1 MDGVSKDGKMRNRIS
16 RSGFLAASWLLCIG
30 ILAQVYLVGLSLL
43 GGRPS
48 WDDHI
53 GLGHSLG
60 GLALLMVVF
69 AYLGQLTRSMKL
81 ITWLNFGIYFLIA
94 DVVIFMRDSA
104 PVIAALHP
112 VLAVILFS
120 VAATLAV
127 RIWLIVRAPQGE
139 TTAAPHEPIISSTA
153 G

>member
-1 MDGVSKDGKMRNRIS
+1 MKMRNRIS
-16 RSGFLAASWLLCIG
+16 RFGYLAASWLLCFG
-30 ILAQVYLVGLSLL
+30 VLAQVYLVGLSLL

-60 GLALLMVVF
+60 GLALLMIVF
-69 AYLGQLTRSMKL
+69 AYSGRLSRSMKL
-81 ITWLNFGIYFLIA
+81 LTWLNFGIYFLIA
-94 DVVIFMRDSA
+94 DIVIFMRDSA

-112 VLAVILFS
+112 VLAVILFPVS
-120 VAATLAV
+120 GTLAV
-127 RIWLIVRAPQGE
+127 RIGLILRQPQAE
-139 TTAAPHEPIISSTA
+139 TAAAPNEPAIPSIA